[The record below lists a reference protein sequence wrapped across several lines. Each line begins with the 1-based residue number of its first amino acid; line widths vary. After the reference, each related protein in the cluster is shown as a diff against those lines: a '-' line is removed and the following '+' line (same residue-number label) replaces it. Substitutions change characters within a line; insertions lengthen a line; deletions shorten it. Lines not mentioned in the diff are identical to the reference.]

1 MSTPVDQ
8 SPKITL
14 GMIGVLAGLVLNL
27 ISVVGLAVAVGQWKG
42 EVTAAIEQRAIEQR
56 EIKAEA
62 SRQDVELRVLTARIA
77 QSDSVNG
84 RTDER
89 LKSMEQSLGEIKALI
104 RNGVGK

>member
-1 MSTPVDQ
+1 MSTPVDN

-42 EVTAAIEQRAIEQR
+42 EVTAAIEQRAVEQR
-56 EIKAEA
+56 EIKTEA
-62 SRQDVELRVLTARIA
+62 ARQDVELRVLTARIA

-84 RTDER
+84 RMDER
-89 LKSMEQSLGEIKALI
+89 LKAIEQSVMEIKTLL
-104 RNGVGK
+104 RGQR